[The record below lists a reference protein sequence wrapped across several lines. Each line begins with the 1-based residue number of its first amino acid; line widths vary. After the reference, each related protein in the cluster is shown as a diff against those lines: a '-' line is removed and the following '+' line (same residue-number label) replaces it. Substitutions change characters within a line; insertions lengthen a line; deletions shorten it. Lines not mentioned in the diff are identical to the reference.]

1 MLLGEA
7 LAVYVEADE
16 WIEEK
21 YESGYWEGFIIRI
34 AMNQFYGRRTRFEKL
49 YHQPIGLYQVDDVVD
64 EDTFDVKR
72 EFMNFA
78 IAAVIKDMDWYHKKI
93 WKLYTEGG
101 ENIKPRSGRS
111 ISRATGVGMYD
122 GPAMKGTFMS
132 KHCNCR

>member
-1 MLLGEA
+1 
-7 LAVYVEADE
+7 
-16 WIEEK
+16 
-21 YESGYWEGFIIRI
+21 
-34 AMNQFYGRRTRFEKL
+34 MNQFYGRRTRFEKL

-111 ISRATGVGMYD
+111 ISRATGITRHEIDKVINEIKEKANKWYEQYE
-122 GPAMKGTFMS
+122 
-132 KHCNCR
+132 HLL